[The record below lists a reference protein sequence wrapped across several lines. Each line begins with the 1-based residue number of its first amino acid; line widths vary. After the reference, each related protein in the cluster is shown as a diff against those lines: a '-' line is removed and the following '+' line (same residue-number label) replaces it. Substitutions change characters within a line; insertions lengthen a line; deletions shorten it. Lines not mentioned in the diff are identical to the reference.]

1 MPQNVAHNLDDPSQ
15 YSRLDPSGLRHRI
28 RELPRHCL
36 MAWRKAQACP
46 LPEGWTAVDRVVI
59 GGMGGSAIAGDLAAD
74 LVAAHPA
81 VPISVVRDLRFP
93 FALDERTLFIASSY
107 SGSTEETLSLF
118 DRAIKSQAKVLA
130 ICSGGTLADRASHEG
145 IPLLTIDIASEPR
158 SVVGYNLMLLLGVL
172 WRLGLISVAEED
184 VNRAVESLSRGTS
197 NLGEDVPAGDNPA
210 KQLALELR
218 DKLILIYG
226 SGVFSAVARRWKTQF
241 NENAK
246 AWAFYE
252 SIPEV
257 LHNSVETYCS
267 MSLAPDR
274 IMGLLLQPDT
284 SDGGHARH
292 HSVVSELLRRNNIP
306 HRILPGENGPP
317 LAQLLGMLLLG
328 DYVSYYLALLQ
339 EVDPSPNPAITV
351 AKELLSNNG

>member
-1 MPQNVAHNLDDPSQ
+1 
-15 YSRLDPSGLRHRI
+15 
-28 RELPRHCL
+28 
-36 MAWRKAQACP
+36 
-46 LPEGWTAVDRVVI
+46 
-59 GGMGGSAIAGDLAAD
+59 
-74 LVAAHPA
+74 
-81 VPISVVRDLRFP
+81 
-93 FALDERTLFIASSY
+93 
-107 SGSTEETLSLF
+107 
-118 DRAIKSQAKVLA
+118 
-130 ICSGGTLADRASHEG
+130 
-145 IPLLTIDIASEPR
+145 
-158 SVVGYNLMLLLGVL
+158 MLLLGVL

-267 MSLAPDR
+267 IPPSRQTVLWACCCSR
-274 IMGLLLQPDT
+274 IPATAVTL
-284 SDGGHARH
+284 RH

-306 HRILPGENGPP
+306 HRILPRGKWSASRSAPGNAAAG
-317 LAQLLGMLLLG
+317 
-328 DYVSYYLALLQ
+328 
-339 EVDPSPNPAITV
+339 
-351 AKELLSNNG
+351 